1 MKTVVVIPTYNEK
14 DNVRPMVESLL
25 AVDGSLEILFVDDNS
40 PDGTGDVIESA
51 VKDDSRVHCLH
62 REKKEGLAKA
72 YLAGFKKAIE
82 LGADKIVQM
91 DCDFSHNP
99 EDVPRLVSED
109 ADLVIGS
116 RYVKGGA
123 TPGWPFKRRL
133 VSRAG
138 GVFIRTVTGIP
149 LKDPTGGFKC
159 WKVSALKAMRYEA
172 IESAGYSFQL
182 EMNHRAWKSG
192 LKIKELPI
200 VFTDRVRGSSKI
212 SAGIAVESVKIALR
226 LRWMSMFRDKE
237 MYKWTL
243 LGALWLTYLFL
254 QGTRQI
260 FGATVSQ
267 IKADFASAGVSD
279 VQIGAVST
287 VFGIVM
293 GVCLPFSGIAADFL
307 RRKWIVITGVVLF
320 SFGTFLS
327 SFASGIGLFIL
338 SYGIITSSCQAFVG
352 ASATSLISQYHIE
365 TRATAFSIY
374 QSALY
379 LGIISFS
386 AISGYLGGMKDM
398 GSGAWRLPFRIFGLA
413 GLAIAVFLVFVL
425 NDKHPSGAPR
435 GPVKK
440 RSFKEAATI
449 LFRRP
454 SALLTALSLL
464 MFIAVDGS
472 YRHWMPNLLGDKFEG
487 AVDPKWVPLNALAWH
502 FAGAFVGV
510 AAGSRISDRLAK
522 FRPGIRLET
531 MFVGMLAAVPFILL
545 MAFASNFAVCCIA
558 MALFGVFRGVY
569 DSNLF
574 AALFEVI
581 PQRYHAAGAAIA
593 FSVSFL
599 LGSFS
604 SMVTGWMND
613 NLTVRFSIAAF
624 AGFYIVGALMLIV
637 ARVFFFNRDYE
648 RMKE

>member
-1 MKTVVVIPTYNEK
+1 MKKN
-14 DNVRPMVESLL
+14 
-25 AVDGSLEILFVDDNS
+25 
-40 PDGTGDVIESA
+40 
-51 VKDDSRVHCLH
+51 DS
-62 REKKEGLAKA
+62 
-72 YLAGFKKAIE
+72 F
-82 LGADKIVQM
+82 
-91 DCDFSHNP
+91 
-99 EDVPRLVSED
+99 
-109 ADLVIGS
+109 
-116 RYVKGGA
+116 
-123 TPGWPFKRRL
+123 
-133 VSRAG
+133 
-138 GVFIRTVTGIP
+138 
-149 LKDPTGGFKC
+149 
-159 WKVSALKAMRYEA
+159 
-172 IESAGYSFQL
+172 
-182 EMNHRAWKSG
+182 
-192 LKIKELPI
+192 
-200 VFTDRVRGSSKI
+200 
-212 SAGIAVESVKIALR
+212 
-226 LRWMSMFRDKE
+226 
-237 MYKWTL
+237 YKWIL

-260 FGATVSQ
+260 FGATVTQ
-267 IKADFASAGVSD
+267 IKADFAGIGVSD
-279 VQIGAVST
+279 TQIGAIST
-287 VFGIVM
+287 VFGVVM
-293 GVCLPFSGIAADFL
+293 GICLPFSGIAADFL

-338 SYGIITSSCQAFVG
+338 SYGIITSSGQAFVG
-352 ASATSLISQYHIE
+352 ASASSLISQYHIE

-386 AISGYLGGMKDM
+386 AVSGYLGGMKDM
-398 GSGAWRLPFRIFGLA
+398 GSGAWRLPFRVFGLA
-413 GLAIAVFLVFVL
+413 GLAIAVLLVFVL

-435 GPVKK
+435 GPVKE

-472 YRHWMPNLLGDKFEG
+472 YRNWMPNLLGEKFAG
-487 AVDPKWVPLNALAWH
+487 AIDPKWVPLNALLWH
-502 FAGAFVGV
+502 FMGAFVGV
-510 AAGSRISDRLAK
+510 AVGSRVSDRFAK
-522 FRPGIRLET
+522 FRPSVRLET
-531 MFVGMLAAVPFILL
+531 MLAGMFFAVPFIIL
-545 MAFASNFAVCCIA
+545 MAFASNFTVCCVA

-604 SMVTGWMND
+604 SMITGWMKD
-613 NLTVRFSIAAF
+613 NMAVQFSIAAF
-624 AGFYIVGALMLIV
+624 AGFYVVGALLLIA
-637 ARVFFFNRDYE
+637 ARVFFFKRDYE